1 MVKPAAVRVAVCV
14 KYVPLLSQL
23 RFDPVSRRLVRDG
36 VRGEPSSFD
45 VRALLGALRL
55 RATHGGEVVTVTMGP
70 PAAREALAYCLA
82 LGADRGV
89 HLCDPALAGS
99 DTLATSRALA
109 ALLRREH
116 PDLVLLGRVSVD
128 AETGQVG
135 PELAELLD
143 LPQATAVRRLTLDL
157 TAGSFDGERETDEG
171 FEQVRGPLP
180 AVITAAEDLAA
191 ERFPSKAERQAAAE
205 KPIATLALGDV
216 GLAAADVG
224 ADGSP
229 TWVAGI
235 EAVPATRRGEMLEG
249 SDPPA
254 LAAALRARLLEL
266 GALGTHA
273 EDHPPLPPPAGGDGP
288 PIWVVAEMGP
298 SGPRSITCEL
308 LAKAAALAGPLRARV
323 EAILLG
329 RGEEHAP
336 ALAAAGAER
345 VLVADASGL
354 DPYTTEAHAGV
365 LADAIRQRAPRLV
378 LLGSTV
384 RGRDLAPRVAARL
397 GLGLTGDAVD
407 LDVDA
412 EGRVRQL
419 KPAFGGTIVAPILSR
434 TRPEMA
440 TVRPGMLHAAKPDP
454 SRAAVVERL
463 DAGEVVSRVHVVGRQ
478 ALGGDAAEALE
489 TATLVLGVGKG
500 IGGPTALPAIEQLAA
515 RLGAAIAATREVTDA
530 GWLPRQHQVGL
541 TGRAIA
547 PRLYVALAASGAMEH
562 MVGLRRAG
570 TIVAINKSPKAQIWT
585 AADIGIMADVNAL
598 LPHLE
603 SALRP

>member
-1 MVKPAAVRVAVCV
+1 MRFAVCV

-23 RFDPVSRRLVRDG
+23 RFDPATRRLVRDG
-36 VRGEPSSFD
+36 VRGETSSFD

-55 RATHGGEVVTVTMGP
+55 RAAHGGEVVALTMGP
-70 PAAREALAYCLA
+70 PAAREALVYCLA

-109 ALLRREH
+109 ALLRRES
-116 PDLVLLGRVSVD
+116 PDLVLLGRASVD

-135 PELAELLD
+135 PEVAELLD
-143 LPQATAVRRLTLDL
+143 LPQATAVRGLTLDL
-157 TAGSFDGERETDEG
+157 AAGTFEAERETDEG
-171 FEQVRGPLP
+171 CEEVRGPLP
-180 AVITAAEDLAA
+180 ALVTAAEELHE
-191 ERFPSKAERQAAAE
+191 ERFPGKAERQAAAE
-205 KPIATLALGDV
+205 KPIATLTLADV
-216 GLAAADVG
+216 GLAATDVG

-229 TWVAGI
+229 TWVADI
-235 EAVPATRRGEMLEG
+235 EEVPTTRRGELLEG
-249 SDPPA
+249 PDPA
-254 LAAALRARLLEL
+254 SLATRLHARLLEL
-266 GALGTHA
+266 GALGEHP
-273 EDHPPLPPPAGGDGP
+273 EGPPPLPPSAAGDAP

-298 SGPRSITCEL
+298 AGPRAITAEL
-308 LAKAAALAGPLRARV
+308 LTKAAQLATPLGARV
-323 EAILLG
+323 EAVVIGAGEAYAPGLG
-329 RGEEHAP
+329 
-336 ALAAAGAER
+336 AAGADR
-345 VLVADASGL
+345 VLVVDAAGL
-354 DPYTTEAHAGV
+354 DPYTTEAHAMV
-365 LADAIRQRAPRLV
+365 LADVIRRRAPRLV

-397 GLGLTGDAVD
+397 GLGLTGDAID

-419 KPAFGGTIVAPILSR
+419 KPAFGGAIVAPILSR

-440 TVRPGMLHAAKPDP
+440 TVRPGMLRAARPDP
-454 SRAAVVERL
+454 ARQAVVERL
-463 DAGEVVSRVHVVGRQ
+463 PVGDVTSRVRVVARR

-547 PRLYVALAASGAMEH
+547 PRLYVALAVSGAMEH
-562 MVGLRRAG
+562 LVGLRRAG
-570 TIVAINKSPKAQIWT
+570 TIVAINKSPKAPILR
-585 AADIGIMADVNAL
+585 AADIGIVADVNDL
-598 LPHLE
+598 LAHLE
-603 SALRP
+603 AALRP